1 MDGARR
7 AAVKRNPMT
16 GARTLRA
23 PGIGA
28 MGAAGPMMPA
38 MEDLGPDVAGTG
50 EGAARRLDDAELV
63 RLEARHGQAMFGF
76 VRRLGLSDEHAQDCV
91 QEAFARLW
99 SEMDRGTRVAD
110 PKAWAYRTVY
120 RLAMDEHRLRRRVSG
135 LVDRLGGRMTHNV
148 AAADHADRI
157 AVWTEVDRLPP
168 RQRQVIYLRYRA
180 DLPFEDIGVVL
191 GMTAS
196 AARSHATQAT
206 HTLRA
211 RLHPD
216 LQRGDQ

>member
-1 MDGARR
+1 
-7 AAVKRNPMT
+7 MT

-23 PGIGA
+23 PGNGAIGA
-28 MGAAGPMMPA
+28 PGPMMPA
-38 MEDLGPDVAGTG
+38 MEDLGSDVASSSPGV
-50 EGAARRLDDAELV
+50 ARRLDGDELV

-99 SEMDRGTRVAD
+99 AEMDRGTSIRD
-110 PKAWAYRTVY
+110 PKAWAYRAAY
-120 RLAMDEHRLRRRVSG
+120 RLAMDEHRLRRRVAG
-135 LVDRLGGRMTHNV
+135 LVGLLGDRMTRATV
-148 AAADHADRI
+148 PADHSDRI
-157 AVWTEVDRLPP
+157 AVWGEVDRLPT

-191 GMTAS
+191 GMSAS

-206 HTLRA
+206 QALRT
-211 RLHPD
+211 RLRPEPTS
-216 LQRGDQ
+216 GDR

>member
-1 MDGARR
+1 MTDAR
-7 AAVKRNPMT
+7 AL
-16 GARTLRA
+16 RTPR
-23 PGIGA
+23 GGA

-38 MEDLGPDVAGTG
+38 MEGIESDAAHSNSGVAQRVDG
-50 EGAARRLDDAELV
+50 DELV

-99 SEMDRGTRVAD
+99 AEMDRGTRIED

-120 RLAMDEHRLRRRVSG
+120 RLAMDEHRLRRRISG
-135 LVDRLGGRMTHNV
+135 LVDLLGGRMMRSTTP
-148 AAADHADRI
+148 ADHSDRI
-157 AVWTEVDRLPP
+157 AVWGEVDRLPT

-206 HTLRA
+206 QTLRT

-216 LQRGDQ
+216 QTSGDR